1 MYKLRKSA
9 DGLSPVWKGILT
21 QSFTARRLSN
31 QKSIANIVSTTR
43 KTTLCWLQ
51 AEIKELRSFISLIFW
66 IISQYDE
73 AEGKKAEETKRES
86 GGCVGGGGG
95 GGGGGGAGSCPA
107 PPPPPHAVLVS
118 AHFSFRRLLHQNAWS
133 RLLWRYSSV
142 TARKKDTK
150 LWLSYSREQT
160 GRDHCTVCQILSLT
174 DQIISS
180 LTINIKSLL
189 LVYLDH
195 EQIPKY
201 ICVKT
206 LSFTNTTVF
215 PG

>member
-73 AEGKKAEETKRES
+73 AEGKKAEETKRER
-86 GGCVGGGGG
+86 GGLL
-95 GGGGGGAGSCPA
+95 PR